1 MIQTRSHREKRQRRS
16 HSDSDEFSSDEARH
30 HDRER
35 KGPRLALDEA
45 LILVLHFKVFFNSQL
60 ANLKSPP
67 KEEDHAK
74 ESDSPTTETHTD
86 ESGTGN
92 DSETSE
98 SSKKSL
104 IARMHHSFSSHG

>member
-1 MIQTRSHREKRQRRS
+1 MVHTRSHREKRHRRP
-16 HSDSDEFSSDEARH
+16 HSDSDEFSSDDARH

-45 LILVLHFKVFFNSQL
+45 LILVLHNFSFYSKL

-67 KEEDHAK
+67 KEEDRRSK
-74 ESDSPTTETHTD
+74 ESESPTTEPHTD

-104 IARMHHSFSSHG
+104 IARRIILFVS